1 MNHHRD
7 VGTRVVRGPA
17 GDNWSL
23 KMSKYDQKVEVE
35 KTPDSALSCPVHLAR
50 KIFLKTG
57 NCTIFSQGGPLLR
70 RAKFDSPVAMGTVVI
85 SSGFTPDCALR

>member
-35 KTPDSALSCPVHLAR
+35 KTPDFMLSHPVHHAR
-50 KIFLKTG
+50 KIFVKTG
-57 NCTIFSQGGPLLR
+57 LCKISSQRGVEGGIS
-70 RAKFDSPVAMGTVVI
+70 AVATGTVV
-85 SSGFTPDCALR
+85 S

>member
-35 KTPDSALSCPVHLAR
+35 KTPDFVLWHLVFSAG
-50 KIFLKTG
+50 KIFFK
-57 NCTIFSQGGPLLR
+57 IAQG
-70 RAKFDSPVAMGTVVI
+70 K
-85 SSGFTPDCALR
+85 GFC